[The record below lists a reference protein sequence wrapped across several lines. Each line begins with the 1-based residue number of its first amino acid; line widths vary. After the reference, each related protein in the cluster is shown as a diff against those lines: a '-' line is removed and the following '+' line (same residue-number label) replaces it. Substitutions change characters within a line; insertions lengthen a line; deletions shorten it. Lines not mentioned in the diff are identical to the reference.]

1 MTINVGFQM
10 DPIEGLNLEQDTT
23 LAIITE
29 CLSRSFNVFH
39 FLPKNVSY
47 MDGEVNGFCKKVLE
61 INVSNSPFYK
71 LGVLEQTNL
80 KKMDLI
86 FVRQD
91 PPFDI
96 PYITSTF
103 LLEYI
108 ENEVSII
115 NRPSQIRNSPEKL
128 FLNKWRHLTPKTLIS
143 RNYENILKFREEY
156 KNIIIKPLYGNGG
169 SGVFYVKED
178 DKNFNSI
185 LEVFLEK
192 SSDQFIIQE
201 YIEDIK
207 RGDKRIILFNGE
219 PVGAINRIPSDQ
231 DVRANLHVG
240 GVAEKTYL
248 TRKESKICK
257 EIGPSLIEKGLV
269 FAGIDVIGEKLT
281 EINVTSPT
289 GFREIFQFNNV
300 NLAKKLLDVLLI

>member
-10 DPIEGLNLEQDTT
+10 DPIEGLNLKQDTT

-29 CLSRSFNVFH
+29 CLSKSFNVFH

-47 MDGEVNGFCKKVLE
+47 ADGEVNTFCKKVLE
-61 INVSNSPFYK
+61 IDEFNFPFYK
-71 LGVLEQTNL
+71 LGALEQTNL

-91 PPFDI
+91 PPFDMS
-96 PYITSTF
+96 YITSTF

-108 ENEVSII
+108 EDDVSII
-115 NRPSQIRNSPEKL
+115 NRPSQIRNCPEKL
-128 FLNKWRHLTPKTLIS
+128 FLNKWKHLTPKTLIS
-143 RNYENILKFREEY
+143 RNYKSLLNFRKKY

-169 SGVFYVKED
+169 NGVFYIKED

-185 LEVFLEK
+185 VETFLER
-192 SSDQFIIQE
+192 SSEPFIFQE

-207 RGDKRIILFNGE
+207 KGDKRIILFNGD
-219 PVGAINRIPSDQ
+219 PVGSINRIPSEN

-248 TRKESKICK
+248 TKKEIEICK
-257 EIGPSLIEKGLV
+257 EIGPSLMKNGLV

-289 GFREIFQFNNV
+289 GFREIFQFDGV
-300 NLAKKLLDVLLI
+300 NLAEKLLKVVLK

>member
-10 DPIEGLNLEQDTT
+10 DPIEGLNLKQDTT

-29 CLSRSFNVFH
+29 CLSKNFNVFH

-47 MDGEVNGFCKKVLE
+47 MDGEVNAYCRRVLE
-61 INVSNSPFYK
+61 INESKSPFYE
-71 LGVLEQTNL
+71 LGILKKTNL
-80 KKMDLI
+80 KNMDII

-91 PPFDI
+91 PPFDMS
-96 PYITSTF
+96 YITSTF

-108 ENEVSII
+108 EDDVSII
-115 NRPSQIRNSPEKL
+115 NRPSQIRNCPEKL
-128 FLNKWRHLTPKTLIS
+128 FLNKWKHLTPKTLIS
-143 RNYENILKFREEY
+143 RNYESLLNFRKKY

-169 SGVFYVKED
+169 NGVFYIKED

-185 LEVFLEK
+185 VETFLER
-192 SSDQFIIQE
+192 SSEPFIFQE

-207 RGDKRIILFNGE
+207 KGDKRIILFNGD
-219 PVGAINRIPSDQ
+219 PVGSINRIPSEN

-248 TRKESKICK
+248 TKKEIEICK
-257 EIGPSLIEKGLV
+257 EIGPSLMNNGLV
-269 FAGIDVIGEKLT
+269 FAGIDIIGEKLT

-289 GFREIFQFNNV
+289 GFREIFQFDGV
-300 NLAKKLLDVLLI
+300 NLAKKLLKVVLK